1 MIWPLARVPTQIVTA
16 LMDQGE
22 KLMAVS
28 RQISDVQKP
37 DDQLIDIWPIYEAPQ
52 PKHATPY
59 SDDSG
64 AVIADMVSVLSA
76 SEHGSTA
83 EALAALRQLYP
94 RYPLT
99 LRLAAIVAHSRTSP
113 QQFPTER
120 PIAQ

>member
-1 MIWPLARVPTQIVTA
+1 MNWPLAQMPARIVTA

-22 KLMAVS
+22 KLMAAS

-37 DDQLIDIWPIYEAPQ
+37 DDRNIDIWPVYEVPLRNQ
-52 PKHATPY
+52 TTPY
-59 SDDSG
+59 SDDSS
-64 AVIADMVSVLSA
+64 AVIADMVSVLS
-76 SEHGSTA
+76 SSQHGSTA

-99 LRLAAIVAHSRTSP
+99 LRLAAIVTHSRISP
-113 QQFPTER
+113 QQFPLER